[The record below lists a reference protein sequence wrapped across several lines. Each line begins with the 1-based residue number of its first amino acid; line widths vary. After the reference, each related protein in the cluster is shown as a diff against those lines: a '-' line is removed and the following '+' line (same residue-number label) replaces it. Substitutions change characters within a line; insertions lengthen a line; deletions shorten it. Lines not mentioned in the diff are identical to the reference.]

1 MSGES
6 EYLRMSFEQ
15 NADHE
20 RRYCQLN
27 KGELILQLLIQSKER
42 MRKRKLNNQLDE
54 RWERIKCEACW
65 TKDKRKVFVKDKPI
79 SNVWKL
85 LDGRNIQLKNWRKQI
100 GKERNY
106 RSRRLYTLK
115 MHVFDRKRELLR
127 AWSWDLINDRRD
139 LMER

>member
-65 TKDKRKVFVKDKPI
+65 TNDKGKCSLRI
-79 SNVWKL
+79 SQSVMYGNCLMAETFNWK
-85 LDGRNIQLKNWRKQI
+85 I
-100 GKERNY
+100 GGNKSGKKETTDRGDC
-106 RSRRLYTLK
+106 TL
-115 MHVFDRKRELLR
+115 
-127 AWSWDLINDRRD
+127 
-139 LMER
+139 

>member
-54 RWERIKCEACW
+54 R
-65 TKDKRKVFVKDKPI
+65 
-79 SNVWKL
+79 
-85 LDGRNIQLKNWRKQI
+85 
-100 GKERNY
+100 
-106 RSRRLYTLK
+106 
-115 MHVFDRKRELLR
+115 
-127 AWSWDLINDRRD
+127 
-139 LMER
+139 